1 MATLGPLILLTL
13 FILAFCREPE
23 KHTLCISPYL
33 TMEYVYCGKAS
44 YAPKI
49 VVHSCDSRPN
59 GVWNIHIFWI
69 PSFDVKNFY
78 VILDIWYE
86 SMKIL
91 ERTLDACTGHDDEM
105 EFCGNL
111 KGETIW
117 INFHKALPIRLL
129 NKIWQT
135 CTGGMPQ

>member
-33 TMEYVYCGKAS
+33 TMEYVYCG
-44 YAPKI
+44 
-49 VVHSCDSRPN
+49 
-59 GVWNIHIFWI
+59 
-69 PSFDVKNFY
+69 FDVKNFY

-129 NKIWQT
+129 NKGTYTFAMKGFVDGKKNDDVCLNFILT
-135 CTGGMPQ
+135 LKGDI